1 MIRTHPE
8 TGRKALFVNRG
19 FTTRIAQLS
28 KPESDAVLE
37 MLFRHVETPSFSCR
51 FKWRPNSVAF
61 WDNRAAQHQALW
73 DYHPHRR
80 AGYRVT
86 VCGDKPFYRA

>member
-1 MIRTHPE
+1 VTQR
-8 TGRKALFVNRG
+8 RLLFVNRG
-19 FTTRIAQLS
+19 FTTKIAQL
-28 KPESDAVLE
+28 KRAESDALLE

-73 DYHPHRR
+73 DYFPQRR
-80 AGYRVT
+80 FGYRVT
-86 VCGDKPFYRA
+86 VCGDRPFYRA